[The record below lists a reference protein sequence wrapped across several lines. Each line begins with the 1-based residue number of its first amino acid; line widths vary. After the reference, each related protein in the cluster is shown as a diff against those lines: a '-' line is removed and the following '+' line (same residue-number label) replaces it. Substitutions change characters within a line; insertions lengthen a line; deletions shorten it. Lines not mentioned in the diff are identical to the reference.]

1 VIVDSDDLC
10 GDEELRMMI
19 SAYRV
24 LAYLMVLAVVF
35 QASVIAFAVFG
46 LRNWVVVDGGMLEA
60 HSLRSEPGYAG
71 QIGFLLHQKNGQI
84 VIPLIAILLLI
95 CSFFTAVKRGVI
107 WTAALAAT
115 VAVQIYLGTFPIGLP
130 VLGILHGIGA
140 LAIFGFALIAATRP
154 KVIFTARH
162 AAPTR
167 RKKAD
172 AAEFGSGSGKVT

>member
-1 VIVDSDDLC
+1 
-10 GDEELRMMI
+10 MI
-19 SAYRV
+19 SVYRF

-46 LRNWVVVDGGMLEA
+46 LRNWVVVDGGTLEA
-60 HSLRSEPGYAG
+60 RSLHGDPGYAG
-71 QIGFLLHQKNGQI
+71 QIGFVLHQTNGQI

-140 LAIFGFALIAATRP
+140 LAIFAFALITAARP
-154 KVIFTARH
+154 KLIFTARH
-162 AAPTR
+162 AATTR
-167 RKKAD
+167 RNKVD
-172 AAEFGSGSGKVT
+172 AATFGSSSGNVS

>member
-1 VIVDSDDLC
+1 MVSV
-10 GDEELRMMI
+10 
-19 SAYRV
+19 YRV

-46 LRNWVVVDGGMLEA
+46 LRDWVIADGGALEG
-60 HSLRSEPGYAG
+60 HSLWGEPAYTG
-71 QIGFLLHQKNGQI
+71 QIGFALHRENGQI
-84 VIPLIAILLLI
+84 VIPLIALLLLI
-95 CSFFTAVKRGVI
+95 CSFFTAVRRGVI

-140 LAIFGFALIAATRP
+140 LAIFAFALITATRP
-154 KVIFTARH
+154 KVIFAARH

-167 RKKAD
+167 RHKAD
-172 AAEFGSGSGKVT
+172 AAKSDAGSGDFA

>member
-1 VIVDSDDLC
+1 
-10 GDEELRMMI
+10 MI

-46 LRNWVVVDGGMLEA
+46 LRSWVVVDGGTLDA
-60 HSLRSEPGYAG
+60 GSLLGEPSYTG

-107 WTAALAAT
+107 WTAALA
-115 VAVQIYLGTFPIGLP
+115 VAVAIQIYLGTFPIGLP

-140 LAIFGFALIAATRP
+140 LAIFAFALIAATRP

-162 AAPTR
+162 AASSR

-172 AAEFGSGSGKVT
+172 ATAFGSSSGQPT

>member
-1 VIVDSDDLC
+1 
-10 GDEELRMMI
+10 MI
-19 SAYRV
+19 SVYRV

-46 LRNWVVVDGGMLEA
+46 LRNWVVVDGGALEG
-60 HSLRSEPGYAG
+60 HSLQGEPTYAG
-71 QIGFLLHQKNGQI
+71 QIGFVLHQKNGQI

-95 CSFFTAVKRGVI
+95 CSFFTAVRRGVI

-140 LAIFGFALIAATRP
+140 LAIFAFALIAATRP

-167 RKKAD
+167 RHKAD
-172 AAEFGSGSGKVT
+172 AAKFDSGSGKVT

>member
-1 VIVDSDDLC
+1 
-10 GDEELRMMI
+10 MMI
-19 SAYRV
+19 SVYRF

-46 LRNWVVVDGGMLEA
+46 LRNWVIVDGGALEGG
-60 HSLRSEPGYAG
+60 SLRGEPAYTG

-95 CSFFTAVKRGVI
+95 CSFFTAVRRGVI

-130 VLGILHGIGA
+130 ALGILHGIGA
-140 LAIFGFALIAATRP
+140 LAIFAFALITATRP
-154 KVIFTARH
+154 RVIFAARH

-167 RKKAD
+167 RNKAD
-172 AAEFGSGSGKVT
+172 AAKFGPGSGEVT

>member
-1 VIVDSDDLC
+1 LRGIAVSNDLR
-10 GDEELRMMI
+10 GDEEFRMMI
-19 SAYRV
+19 SVYRV

-46 LRNWVVVDGGMLEA
+46 LRNWVIVDGGALEG
-60 HSLRSEPGYAG
+60 HSLRGEPAYAG
-71 QIGFLLHQKNGQI
+71 QIGFALHQTNGQI

-95 CSFFTAVKRGVI
+95 CSFFTAVRRGVI

-115 VAVQIYLGTFPIGLP
+115 VAVQVYLGTFPIGLP

-140 LAIFGFALIAATRP
+140 LAIFAFALITATRP

-167 RKKAD
+167 RHKAD
-172 AAEFGSGSGKVT
+172 AAKSDSGS